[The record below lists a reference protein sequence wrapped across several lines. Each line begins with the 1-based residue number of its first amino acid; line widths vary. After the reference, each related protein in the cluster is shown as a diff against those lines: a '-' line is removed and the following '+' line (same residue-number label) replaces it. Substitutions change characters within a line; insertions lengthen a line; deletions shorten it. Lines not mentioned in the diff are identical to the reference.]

1 MKLPFPRQLHSLT
14 RSQSDVNMP
23 NHLAQ
28 TFAICFAEHAP
39 VAQLD
44 RATDF

>member
-1 MKLPFPRQLHSLT
+1 MLDKKINCKKIFYLVIQNMFVYLY
-14 RSQSDVNMP
+14 SQTTN
-23 NHLAQ
+23 
-28 TFAICFAEHAP
+28 AP

>member
-1 MKLPFPRQLHSLT
+1 MLDKKINCKKIFYLVIQNMFVYLY
-14 RSQSDVNMP
+14 SQTTTN
-23 NHLAQ
+23 
-28 TFAICFAEHAP
+28 AP